1 MTTAHISERVGVY
14 AELVAEAA
22 LMASG
27 YLGVS
32 KPTTNEYYDLSAV
45 DPLSKAHV
53 TFQVKT
59 LKRREDRGNNLV
71 LFAKR
76 GDGKPYGVDEAADYY
91 LGVLIDDG
99 EVPRVFAM
107 ENRNISEYWALETK
121 ASERWI
127 ELPVALDRSV
137 LEEGEENNKPEAVY

>member
-1 MTTAHISERVGVY
+1 MY

-27 YLGVS
+27 YLGVA
-32 KPTTNEYYDLSAV
+32 KPTTNEYYDLTAI
-45 DPLSKAHV
+45 DPLTKEHK

-76 GDGKPYGVDEAADYY
+76 GNGKPYKEDEQSDYF
-91 LGVLIDDG
+91 LGVLLDDG
-99 EVPRVFAM
+99 EIPRVYAM
-107 ENRNISEYWALETK
+107 ENRGISEYWSPEAK

-127 ELPVALDRSV
+127 ELPIALDRTA
-137 LEEGEENNKPEAVY
+137 LMEEVSEEETA